1 MSTPPP
7 SWIVNDSQNNMLW
20 SNNLEWTEVSF
31 FYVFFAQKLSMKH
44 SFQYEILY
52 LCKTILASWIL
63 NDFQNNILSSINRE
77 WT

>member
-1 MSTPPP
+1 MLTTPP
-7 SWIVNDSQNNMLW
+7 SWILNDSQNNVLW

-31 FYVFFAQKLSMKH
+31 FYIFFSQKLSMKQ

-52 LCKTILASWIL
+52 LWKSILASWIL
-63 NDFQNNILSSINRE
+63 NDSQNNTLSSISRE